1 MNNILKKQ
9 NSKVV
14 LSCQAAARHH
24 YNRADNLAIS
34 FWSLNIII
42 VIFKLY
48 FPSSI
53 FLNFFLLVNFLYSF
67 FIDKKIA
74 YHTNIGASL
83 KNEVD
88 NFVFDWSDKISEHLI
103 IEARNVQAKKRKWF
117 ENQISHDGGLNSKG
131 VRDWYDGVN
140 KEDNQFNSIK
150 KAMRTNI
157 DYDSEINKTLLII
170 LILFYIIFFIQF
182 LHLSVLN
189 FILLLILVMF
199 PFLKQTYKIITN
211 VYKIIKD
218 NKIIKKRLNFAEDME
233 DLFQIQPYIH
243 AKRQI
248 PYTSPFFLY
257 NLLRK
262 KLFKAFLI
270 IFN

>member
-1 MNNILKKQ
+1 MNSILKKQ
-9 NSKVV
+9 NSNVA
-14 LSCQAAARHH
+14 LSCQSAARHH

-53 FLNFFLLVNFLYSF
+53 FLNFFLLVNFLCSF

-83 KNEVD
+83 KNEFD
-88 NFVFDWSDKISEHLI
+88 NFVFDWSDKISDHLI
-103 IEARNVQAKKRKWF
+103 IEARNVQAKKNKWF

-150 KAMRTNI
+150 KAMRINI
-157 DYDSEINKTLLII
+157 GYDSEINKTLLII
-170 LILFYIIFFIQF
+170 LIVFNIVFFIQF
-182 LHLSVLN
+182 RHLSVQDL
-189 FILLLILVMF
+189 ILLSILVMGT
-199 PFLKQTYKIITN
+199 FLKETKKIVTN
-211 VYKIIKD
+211 VNKISEE
-218 NKIIKKRLNFAEDME
+218 NKIIKERLDDAEDME
-233 DLFQIQPYIH
+233 DLFQIQTYID

-248 PYTSPFFLY
+248 PYTSPYFLY

-262 KLFKAFLI
+262 KLFKDFAI